1 MNRKQLKCCL
11 LGAVF
16 LFGGCTASDP
26 TNHLESSADTLF
38 QIKPDQNRAALERQS
53 STDKY
58 LKLLLNWSEEAEV
71 KEVQVKPGLVSKDTT
86 MLSMPLADGRT
97 VSFKLS
103 RSDSVAPG
111 MLGWIGDMPSNR
123 RQLYPSPAE
132 IDMDPLNWVSLVSDG
147 NLVVGD
153 IRVDGQLYRLTA
165 VGKGQQVLVK
175 VDESKLPPEAPPI
188 PVPVQAQ
195 PKNRSL
201 STSQSPKST
210 IRVLFV
216 TTRQS
221 RAMFPNYKIELVQ
234 ALQNANQYLI
244 NSKVDAVYELSDIY
258 DSDYDETGKTPET
271 QRGDMEAD
279 KPLGAKIHIER
290 EKGRADLVSML
301 STFSIYCGIGV
312 VTATVEKA
320 FSAFSCFG
328 ALGHELGHNMGALHH
343 RGEATPALPD
353 YAYGYEHTAPNFHT
367 QMRTFHGAIPYHAN
381 PRLQYQGVPI
391 GTVEYND
398 VARRFNERRDAV
410 ANFYPDPAHPVRLW
424 LYGANRGCFIDLKP
438 GEHTLLSWSTECKDN
453 DVDPVRVV
461 VKDFYSGSTPR
472 KLCFSNILYTVH
484 SCYTAGNF
492 SGDFE
497 ITSVHSGGGKPEGF
511 EFTRRLIGPVYRV
524 SYE

>member
-1 MNRKQLKCCL
+1 MNRKQLKFCL

-86 MLSMPLADGRT
+86 MLSMPLTDGRT

-111 MLGWIGDMPSNR
+111 MLGWVGDMPSNR

-132 IDMDPLNWVSLVSDG
+132 VDMDPLNWVSLVSDG

-175 VDESKLPPEAPPI
+175 VDESKLPPEAAPI

-195 PKNRSL
+195 AKTKSL
-201 STSQSPKST
+201 NTSQSPKST

-216 TTRQS
+216 TTQQS
-221 RAMFPNYKIELVQ
+221 RAMFPNYKIELAQ
-234 ALQNANQYLI
+234 ALQNANQYFI

-271 QRGDMEAD
+271 QIGDMAAG

-301 STFSIYCGIGV
+301 STFSVYCGIANV
-312 VTATVEKA
+312 NATVYRA
-320 FSAFSCFG
+320 FSAISCFA
-328 ALGHELGHNMGALHH
+328 ALGHELGHNMGADHKD
-343 RGEATPALPD
+343 EAPVGSLPL
-353 YAYGYEHTAPNFHT
+353 YAYGYQRTAPNFHT
-367 QMRTFHGAIPYHAN
+367 QMRTSHGAIPYHSN
-381 PRLQYQGVPI
+381 PRLQYQGVPM
-391 GTVEYND
+391 GTVDKND
-398 VARRFNERRDAV
+398 VARAFNENRDTV

-424 LYGANRGCFIDLKP
+424 LYGANRGCFIDLNP
-438 GEHTLLSWSTECKDN
+438 GEQALLSWYTECKDN
-453 DVDPVRVV
+453 DVDPVQVV

-472 KLCFSNILYTVH
+472 KLCFSNILYWVH
-484 SCYTAGNF
+484 SCYKAGNF

>member
-103 RSDSVAPG
+103 RSDSVAPE

>member
-86 MLSMPLADGRT
+86 MLSMPLTDGRT